1 VATNEAEIEL
11 FDGPETR
18 RFALSDQR
26 TTIGKG
32 QADIVLKE
40 RTVSRLHAAI
50 EKVTGGWV
58 IQDLGSRNGTFVN
71 GTRINGPR
79 ALHGGDEVRV
89 GGSRFTFRAAA
100 VDDALSQTSPVEAP
114 PRLTAR
120 ELDALVALCRPVL
133 AGSMLDEPA
142 SITTIAEELIVSES
156 AVKKLLARVYDKFAL
171 TGPDRRRGRL
181 VAEALRRGAV
191 SMADLTRG

>member
-1 VATNEAEIEL
+1 MTEAEIEL
-11 FDGPETR
+11 FDGLETR
-18 RFALSDQR
+18 RFPLADQR
-26 TTIGKG
+26 TTLGKG
-32 QADIVLKE
+32 RADIVLRE

-50 EKVTGGWV
+50 EQVTGGWV

-79 ALHGGDEVRV
+79 ALHGGDEVRI
-89 GGSRFTFRAAA
+89 GGARFTFRAAA
-100 VDDALSQTSPVEAP
+100 LDESLSQTSPVQAP

-120 ELDALVALCRPVL
+120 ELDALIALCRPVL

-142 SITTIAEELIVSES
+142 SITDVAAELVVSES
-156 AVKKLLARVYDKFAL
+156 AVKKLLARAYDKFGL